1 MRVSPNRQRLG
12 VLLFAVLFFFSGAV
26 LAQTAPKADANKAAA
41 APEKPKPTPPK
52 RGLQVNDPRALQGY
66 TLVAPIMTNKTYL
79 VDMQGHVVRSWESES
94 SGASSSY
101 LLENGHLLRLAK
113 LSQQAFGDGPGA
125 AGHVQEVDWDGN
137 IVWDFKL
144 ASPKQLSHHDIC
156 RMPNGNLLMVA
167 WDKKS
172 AQEAVAAGRRPETVS
187 GNMIPDSV
195 VEIKPTGKNGGEIVW
210 EWHAWD
216 HLIQDHDS
224 TKANFGDVATHPELI
239 DVNFGEGVLA
249 SIVAKKEELDK
260 LRAIGYVGST
270 TPGAKPGPVRADWM
284 HVNAVSY
291 HPEFDQVLLSS
302 PEFNEFWII
311 DHSTTTAEA
320 AGHQG
325 GRSGKGGDLLYR
337 WGNPRAYRAG
347 TVKDQKLFY
356 QHNVHWIP
364 KGYPGEGHILVFN
377 NGRRRPGG
385 AHSSVD
391 ELILPVEPDGRYVHK
406 PSAAYGPDA
415 PIWSY
420 VAPKRSDFYAEF
432 ISGANRLPNG
442 NTLICAGPSGTI
454 FEVTPDKETVWKY
467 LNPAKPSQQAGA
479 PSRPVD
485 VVASFLREL
494 IKATPEQDK
503 ELDALADE
511 VEIKLLAILTAEQ
524 KTKVKEPLR
533 SFGPP
538 GMPTPAATP
547 TPIQVLARNRRT
559 QLKLTD
565 AQKKQV
571 DDLQKEAETRLDKLL
586 SAEQKKQLK
595 DVHDGFVSGW
605 GGGGPPGGPGGPGG
619 RPPGGPGG
627 MAPPIGAGLPALG
640 NSVFR
645 SYRYA
650 ANYPGLAGKDLTPGK
665 TIEELESTESANKKQ
680 GQ

>member
-1 MRVSPNRQRLG
+1 MC
-12 VLLFAVLFFFSGAV
+12 
-26 LAQTAPKADANKAAA
+26 K
-41 APEKPKPTPPK
+41 
-52 RGLQVNDPRALQGY
+52 
-66 TLVAPIMTNKTYL
+66 
-79 VDMQGHVVRSWESES
+79 
-94 SGASSSY
+94 
-101 LLENGHLLRLAK
+101 
-113 LSQQAFGDGPGA
+113 
-125 AGHVQEVDWDGN
+125 
-137 IVWDFKL
+137 
-144 ASPKQLSHHDIC
+144 
-156 RMPNGNLLMVA
+156 MPNGNLLMVA

-172 AQEAVAAGRRPETVS
+172 AKEAVAMGRRPETVS

-195 VEIKPTGKNGGEIVW
+195 VEIKPVGKNGGEVVW

-216 HLIQDHDS
+216 HLIQDHDQ
-224 TKANFGDVATHPELI
+224 TKANFGDVGAHPELI

-284 HVNAVSY
+284 HVNAVAY
-291 HPEFDQVLLSS
+291 NPEFDQVLLNS

-311 DHSTTTAEA
+311 DHSTATAEA
-320 AGHQG
+320 AGHHG
-325 GRSGKGGDLLYR
+325 GRYGKGGDLLYR

-391 ELILPVEPDGRYVHK
+391 ELILPVAPDGRYEHK
-406 PSAAYGPDA
+406 PGTAFGPDG
-415 PIWSY
+415 PVWTY
-420 VAPKRSDFYAEF
+420 VAPKRSDFYGEF
-432 ISGANRLPNG
+432 ISGADRLPNG
-442 NTLICAGPSGTI
+442 NTIICVGPTGTI
-454 FEVTPDKETVWKY
+454 FEVTPDKEVVWKF
-467 LNPAKPSQQAGA
+467 LNPAKPNQPAP

-485 VVASFLREL
+485 VVASFLREA

-503 ELDALADE
+503 QLDALVDE
-511 VEIKLLAILTAEQ
+511 TETKLQAILTSEQ
-524 KTKVKEPLR
+524 KTKLKEPLR

-538 GMPTPAATP
+538 GMPTPASTP
-547 TPIQVLARNRRT
+547 TAVQVLAQNRRS
-559 QLKLTD
+559 QLKLSD
-565 AQKKQV
+565 DQKKQV
-571 DDLQKEAETRLDKLL
+571 DALQKEAETKLDKIITPD
-586 SAEQKKQLK
+586 QKKQLK
-595 DVHDGFVSGW
+595 EVREGFVSGW
-605 GGGGPPGGPGGPGG
+605 GGGGPPPGGPGGPPGGPPGGGPGGPPAG
-619 RPPGGPGG
+619 RPPGPGIAMG
-627 MAPPIGAGLPALG
+627 GGLPALG

-665 TIEELESTESANKKQ
+665 TIEEIESTASANKKQ